1 MSTLNRNIVDDI
13 ASLIR
18 FSVDD
23 LPGIESMMNNYPEIH
38 HNDVHIFNEMWK
50 CNGLRKIHLETGQ
63 AKGLEVLHCVWFPD
77 PSYNLPIFGADI
89 VATPTVV
96 TAAIVDISPVSG
108 TDWIYEEIG
117 KVSELYHFKEPREL
131 PEWADIF
138 SDHMKFQRIRDE
150 IEVANF
156 YCIVLE
162 YLRIYKEAVRNSKQD
177 SPCSVL
183 TGERFDDQTRYCKQ
197 QKKNRKTSSVLSK
210 WFDKGWAEDYIDS
223 ILFDEP

>member
-1 MSTLNRNIVDDI
+1 
-13 ASLIR
+13 
-18 FSVDD
+18 
-23 LPGIESMMNNYPEIH
+23 
-38 HNDVHIFNEMWK
+38 
-50 CNGLRKIHLETGQ
+50 
-63 AKGLEVLHCVWFPD
+63 
-77 PSYNLPIFGADI
+77 
-89 VATPTVV
+89 
-96 TAAIVDISPVSG
+96 
-108 TDWIYEEIG
+108 
-117 KVSELYHFKEPREL
+117 
-131 PEWADIF
+131 
-138 SDHMKFQRIRDE
+138 MKFQRIREE

-162 YLRIYKEAVRNSKQD
+162 YLRIYKEAVRNAKQD